1 MRIPMKFESSVEGAP
16 EFGVPQG
23 VVRFVA
29 VRLVELY

>member
-1 MRIPMKFESSVEGAP
+1 MGVSVEFESSMEGTP